1 MKNIILSII
10 IPAYN
15 SENSIQKCLKSIIPQ
30 LNKSCELIVINDG
43 SKDKTENIVKGIF
56 QQYESLTNL
65 IYIYQENSGVSKTR
79 NKGIDIS
86 SGKYLWFIDSDD
98 FVESIYVNDVYRYLN
113 EQFDIMLFDYT
124 VVGSAKNINEPKLED
139 IEMNKNSFL
148 KLVSSNFFTT
158 FISVPWNKIYLRS
171 IIVENKIYFNCDLF
185 SNEDY
190 LFNLHY
196 YNYVNSAV
204 INSKKIYN
212 YVVEQKESLSKRQ
225 RTLEYSWN
233 VTKKLYLS
241 LMKLYGENNKLVY
254 DFFMERIYNDLSIS
268 KYSISNLYNIYND
281 DIFKN
286 IDNFELYKKKTKKAR
301 FIYKN
306 LKSHNILIIYTYFF
320 VKKKWRKL
328 YEKKRN

>member
-30 LNKSCELIVINDG
+30 LNKECELIVINDG
-43 SKDKTENIVKGIF
+43 SDDETENKVKEIF
-56 QQYESLTNL
+56 HQYKSLTNL
-65 IYIYQENSGVSKTR
+65 IYIYQKNSGVSKTR
-79 NKGIDIS
+79 NKGINIS
-86 SGKYLWFIDSDD
+86 RGKYLWFIDSDD
-98 FVESIYVNDVYRYLN
+98 FIESAYVSEVYKYLN
-113 EQFDIMLFDYT
+113 EQFDIILFDYD
-124 VVGSAKNINEPKLED
+124 VVGSEKKNNEPRLED
-139 IEMNKNSFL
+139 KKTNRKEFL
-148 KLVSSNFFTT
+148 KFVSSNFFTT

-171 IIVENKIYFNCDLF
+171 IIIENKIYFNCDLF

-204 INSKKIYN
+204 INSRKLYN
-212 YVVEQKESLSKRQ
+212 YVVNQNESLSKRQ
-225 RTLEYSWN
+225 RTLKYSWN

-241 LMKLYGENNKLVY
+241 LIKLYGENNSLVY
-254 DFFMERIYNDLSIS
+254 DFFMERIYNDLCIS
-268 KYSISNLYNIYND
+268 RYSFSGLYNIYND

-286 IDNFELYKKKTKKAR
+286 IDSFNLSNGASKKAK

-306 LKSHNILIIYTYFF
+306 LKFRNVLIVYIYFF
-320 VKKKWRKL
+320 AKREWRKL
-328 YEKKRN
+328 YDKNKS